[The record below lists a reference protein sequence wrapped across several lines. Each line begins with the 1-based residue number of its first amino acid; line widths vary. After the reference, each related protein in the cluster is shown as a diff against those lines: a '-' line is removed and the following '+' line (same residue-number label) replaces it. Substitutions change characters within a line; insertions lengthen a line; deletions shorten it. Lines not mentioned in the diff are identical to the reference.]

1 MSKQFCLRFLTRQ
14 QADTELAAVIS
25 DYLDGEGNVV
35 MQNGRYMH
43 GRGGKWHL
51 THIGPLGEE
60 IEINELGVEVVVQ
73 AADLR
78 HHVNLLVTDEAI
90 LDALRDSSLVPFMCF
105 PATPRTGGYSNS
117 GAEDA
122 DAEF

>member
-1 MSKQFCLRFLTRQ
+1 MSMQFRLRFLSRD

-25 DYLDGEGNVV
+25 DYLDSEGNATDHH
-35 MQNGRYMH
+35 GHMH
-43 GRGGKWHL
+43 GRGNRWHL
-51 THIGPLGEE
+51 QHLGPMAPILDELE
-60 IEINELGVEVVVQ
+60 NVIEVGNPL
-73 AADLR
+73 

-122 DAEF
+122 DADF